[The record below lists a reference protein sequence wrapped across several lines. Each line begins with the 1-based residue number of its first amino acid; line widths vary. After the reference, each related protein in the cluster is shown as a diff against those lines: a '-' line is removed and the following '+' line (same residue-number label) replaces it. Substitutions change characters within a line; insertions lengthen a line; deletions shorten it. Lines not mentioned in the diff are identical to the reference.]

1 VKVGVSVVKVQGSSR
16 YRRQWGAMWGV
27 GFPFSHPTRS
37 MFPAHNI
44 ILNICLKMVHLMRGH
59 TLSKDHNNW
68 CCGSK
73 KPQIRLTALKLCRMT
88 KQTHSIHTVDC
99 SCCFCC
105 TWADKVP
112 KDWKQKL
119 GAQPIRSPT
128 KNGVLNPIPIDID
141 LVQFLT

>member
-1 VKVGVSVVKVQGSSR
+1 
-16 YRRQWGAMWGV
+16 
-27 GFPFSHPTRS
+27 
-37 MFPAHNI
+37 
-44 ILNICLKMVHLMRGH
+44 MRGH

-88 KQTHSIHTVDC
+88 KQTHSIHTVDW

-119 GAQPIRSPT
+119 GGSTNTEPHQKWGPLTPSPSILIWFSFLHKSKPHLWTGLCPISYSGMWYVFGSFHPW
-128 KNGVLNPIPIDID
+128 
-141 LVQFLT
+141 F